1 MEVKQFVG
9 GLNVP
14 HYKSFSEHK
23 AIKETS
29 LPKEIIIPLTQHL
42 GAPNEPLVKVG
53 DKVKAGQKIGATDKF
68 VSAPVHASLSGTVTA
83 IEPRI
88 PGNSVDCIVIAVDE
102 NQDELQLANN
112 DLENVS
118 KEEIL
123 AAIKEAGIVGMGGAT
138 FPTSVKLSPP
148 PDKKVDAL
156 LLNGCE
162 CEPYLTCDHR
172 LMLEKPEELL
182 QGTKLIM
189 KALGV
194 ENAYICI
201 EGNKD
206 DAIEAIRDKNDDPRI
221 VLLRM
226 PTKYPQGSEKH
237 LIKVVLDREVPS
249 GGLPFDVGVL
259 VQNVATVYAIY
270 EAVVLGKPLIER
282 IVTVTGQNI
291 TDPSNLLVK
300 IGTPISHLIEQCG
313 GMKDK
318 NTLVLVGGPM
328 TGFAQP
334 DLSVPVVKGTNGIV
348 LLPSQAIAKAADAS
362 PCLRC
367 GRCVRF
373 CPMLLYPNHLSNCAE
388 KEKYEEADKWDALDC
403 MQCGTCSYVCLARRP
418 NVNLI
423 KKAKSEIMVK
433 RHKQRG

>member
-1 MEVKQFVG
+1 MNVAVFKEGIHLPYYKELTSHKPVRQAGLPEEVV
-9 GLNVP
+9 
-14 HYKSFSEHK
+14 
-23 AIKETS
+23 
-29 LPKEIIIPLTQHL
+29 IPLQQHA
-42 GAPNEPLVKVG
+42 GAPCEPLVEIGQKV
-53 DKVKAGQKIGATDKF
+53 VPGQKIGASENLI
-68 VSAPVHASLSGTVTA
+68 SAAIHASVSGTVTA
-83 IEPRI
+83 IEKRLTFT
-88 PGNSVDCIVIAVDE
+88 GDKVNSIVIKVDV
-102 NQDELQLANN
+102 QQPALFLDEK
-112 DLENVS
+112 DIS
-118 KEEIL
+118 RISGEEI
-123 AAIKEAGIVGMGGAT
+123 IRTITEAGVVGMGGAA
-138 FPTSVKLSPP
+138 FPTAVKLNPAKP
-148 PDKKVDAL
+148 VDAVL
-156 LLNGCE
+156 INGCE
-162 CEPYLTCDHR
+162 CEPYLTCNHR
-172 LMLEKPEELL
+172 LMLEQPQKLVAGAKLL
-182 QGTKLIM
+182 LKTLKVEKCYFGIEDNKSDAIKLIQQH
-189 KALGV
+189 
-194 ENAYICI
+194 I
-201 EGNKD
+201 
-206 DAIEAIRDKNDDPRI
+206 DDPRI
-221 VLLRM
+221 EVVSL

-270 EAVVLGKPLIER
+270 EAAVLGKPLIER
-282 IVTVTGQNI
+282 VVTVTGQNI

-300 IGTPISHLIEQCG
+300 IGTPVSHLIEQCG

-318 NTLVLVGGPM
+318 NTMVLVGGPM
-328 TGFAQP
+328 TGFAQS

-348 LLPSQAIAKAADAS
+348 LLPSQAIAKAPDAR

-388 KEKYEEADKWDALDC
+388 KEKYKEADKWDALDC

>member
-1 MEVKQFVG
+1 MEVKQFFG

-23 AIKETS
+23 PIKAAP
-29 LPKEIIIPLTQHL
+29 LPEEIVIPLSQHL

-88 PGNSVDCIVIAVDE
+88 PGQPVDCIVIAVDRDQE
-102 NQDELQLANN
+102 EIQFADN
-112 DLENVS
+112 DVEKAS
-118 KEEIL
+118 KEDIIN
-123 AAIKEAGIVGMGGAT
+123 AIKEAGIVGMGGAT

-189 KALGV
+189 KVLDV
-194 ENAYICI
+194 DNAYICI

-206 DAIEAIRDKNDDPRI
+206 DAIEAIREKNDDPRI

-237 LIKVVLDREVPS
+237 LVKAALDREVPS
-249 GGLPFDVGVL
+249 GGLPMDVGTMI
-259 VQNVATVYAIY
+259 QNVGTAVAIY
-270 EAVVLGKPLIER
+270 EAVRFNKPLIER
-282 IVTVTGQNI
+282 VVAVTGQNLK
-291 TDPSNLLVK
+291 DPQNLMVK
-300 IGTPISHLIEQCG
+300 IGTPLSVLIDECG
-313 GMKDK
+313 GIIEEPAK
-318 NTLVLVGGPM
+318 VIVGGPM
-328 TGFAQP
+328 TGKAQQTL
-334 DLSVPVVKGTNGIV
+334 DVPVMKGTTGIIV
-348 LLPSQAIAKAADAS
+348 LPPDMAIAEMEYAD
-362 PCLRC
+362 
-367 GRCVRF
+367 CVRCCKCVEH
-373 CPMLLYPNHLSNCAE
+373 CPVLLYPNQISIYC
-388 KEKYEEADKWDALDC
+388 EAGMIREAMEWNTLDC
-403 MQCGTCSYVCLARRP
+403 IECGICSYVCPSKRP
-418 NVNLI
+418 ITLLVQRTKPLI
-423 KKAKSEIMVK
+423 RDLMSAK
-433 RHKQRG
+433 